1 MRFWMSMAQVRR
13 RRWILA
19 ALVVLLAIP
28 VARPVQ
34 AQSKVPAE
42 SLKLVPADAAF
53 YSASLRGREQYEIIV
68 NSKAWER
75 IKSMPAVQMAMQM
88 LDVQFGQEGGPLD
101 IAKSLIELPENQE
114 LLALVIEMFSEETF
128 IYGDQ
133 SVADFAELMI
143 GAMNSARYAPLLDK
157 IESDGDFDEKTLQ
170 ARAMLDVLAEDSDK
184 IRAPNFV
191 WGFKIEDEKRAQTQ
205 IKRLEILAG
214 LALKRNPDLK
224 DRLKREDIGGA
235 SFLTFELDG
244 SMIPWDEVPW
254 DEIEAEEGE
263 YADVRE
269 KLAEATLQIQLGV
282 LNGYLMLSI
291 GESGEHLEKLGA
303 GDSLA
308 GIEEFKPLWEA
319 GDRRFTSIG
328 YVSKEF
334 FGSLAMTQE
343 DVNELASLGEMYLD
357 NAEDLPEGLEERLR
371 EDLDE
376 LSEDLEGIVP
386 EVGAL
391 LQFSFL
397 TDRGSESFTYNWGE
411 QPYYDA
417 SKPLS
422 MLDHLG
428 GSPWLAAVSRGKSSP
443 ESYETLVKWIEK
455 GYGYFKDFA
464 VPEFD
469 EDEREKFEQFE
480 ASVLELTGR
489 LDETT
494 REKLIPALGDG
505 QIGIVFDDEWRSAKW
520 HEAMPPS
527 SKPLPMLEFGLL
539 IGISDADLLVEAMS
553 EYREIAND
561 AIDVARKASE
571 EAGEEFPEFRIPE
584 PESDKTDQGT
594 VFWYSLP
601 AATGLDKQFLPTAG
615 VTKDV
620 AVIALSLDH
629 ANRLLDKHPLQ
640 AGGVLED
647 TKRPLASAV
656 VFDWAALIDVVEAWV
671 TYGSQVAA
679 DQDAG
684 AGAQIGFVMQN
695 VEIGLD
701 VLRTLRTITSASY
714 KEGDVMVTHT
724 ETHWRDLE

>member
-1 MRFWMSMAQVRR
+1 MRFWMSVAQLRLRR
-13 RRWILA
+13 LILA
-19 ALVVLLAIP
+19 AIVATLAVP
-28 VARPVQ
+28 TARPAQ
-34 AQSKVPAE
+34 AQSNVPAE

-53 YSASLRGREQYEIIV
+53 YSVSLRGREQYEIIV
-68 NSKAWER
+68 NSKAWAR

-101 IAKSLIELPENQE
+101 IAKSMIELPENQE

-133 SVADFAELMI
+133 RVADFAELMI
-143 GAMNSARYAPLLDK
+143 GGMNSARYAPLLDK
-157 IESDGDFDEKTLQ
+157 IESEGNFDEKTLQ
-170 ARAMLDVLAEDSDK
+170 ARAMLEVLADDPDK

-214 LALKRNPDLK
+214 LALKRNPELK
-224 DRLKREDIGGA
+224 DRLDRQDVAGA

-244 SMIPWDEVPW
+244 SMIPWDEIPW
-254 DEIEAEEGE
+254 EKIEAEEGE
-263 YADVRE
+263 YAEVRE
-269 KLAEATLQIQLGV
+269 KLEEATLQIQLGV

-291 GESGEHLEKLGA
+291 GESGEHLEKLGG

-308 GIEEFKPLWEA
+308 EIEEFKPLWEA
-319 GDRRFTSIG
+319 GDKRFTSIS

-334 FGSLAMTQE
+334 FESVAMTQE
-343 DVNELASLGEMYLD
+343 DVNELASLSEMYLD
-357 NAEDLPEGLEERLR
+357 ATDELPEGLEERLR
-371 EDLDE
+371 EDLEE

-397 TDRGSESFTYNWGE
+397 TDRGTESFTYNWGE
-411 QPYYDA
+411 QPFYDA
-417 SKPLS
+417 SKPLT

-443 ESYETLVKWIEK
+443 ESYDTLVKWIEK
-455 GYGYFKDFA
+455 GYGYFKEFA
-464 VPEFD
+464 VPEFE
-469 EDEREKFEQFE
+469 EDERAKFEQFE
-480 ASVLELTGR
+480 ESLLELAAR

-494 REKLIPALGDG
+494 REKLIPALDDG
-505 QIGIVFDDEWRSAKW
+505 QLGVVFDDEWRSTKW
-520 HEAMPPS
+520 HEVMPPS
-527 SKPLPMLEFGLL
+527 SEPLPMLEVGLL
-539 IGISDADLLVEAMS
+539 IGISNDELLIEAMS

-561 AIDVARKASE
+561 AIDVIRKASE
-571 EAGEEFPEFRIPE
+571 EAGEDFPEFRIPV
-584 PESDKTDQGT
+584 PESDETDQGK

-601 AATGLDKQFLPTAG
+601 ASTGLDKQFLPTAG
-615 VTKDV
+615 VSNDV

-679 DQDAG
+679 DQDTG

-695 VEIGLD
+695 VDIALD

-714 KEGDVMVTHT
+714 KEGDVMVTHS